1 MLKNINKSLSFW
13 KGFFVIVSVI
23 FFASNIADAKEIKPI
38 TPKLWKTLSEK
49 DHEILQKISHSLDV
63 KNYDEALHLAKQ
75 IDDKKDELIITQDP
89 QGAPAAVIEKSSF
102 QEALVNI
109 ILWKKYSEGGMSR
122 SSFNDISRFVND
134 NPFYPNISELRKTA
148 EKLAVEDHVPYRLSE
163 QYFKSNPASTA
174 ESKIYL
180 LDAKSDFLLR
190 FKGDESERLQIAN
203 EIQTMISDIWI
214 KENLNLSQEQDFFN
228 KHAAQLTESDHV
240 KRINR
245 LLWDNKIGEAKRIF
259 NLINE
264 DQRKL
269 FSAIIEIKENPKYID
284 NILLSVPRNL
294 RSHDN
299 LTYSR
304 ILWLKNHDRVDDLI
318 DLFVKV
324 EQTEYPE
331 KWWNL
336 RRLYARE
343 MLKKKEYKIAYNLVS
358 KHGMS
363 TKANDYWEAEWMSGW
378 ISLRFLDKSRDAYK
392 HFEALRNGVS
402 QPVSLSRAEYWLGMA
417 AKENG
422 DKNKAIEWFKS
433 AAKYPVFF
441 YGQLAIHKHRML
453 DSVNAHDDI
462 ILPKD
467 PDITVGDVRKMSTS
481 MSTKIGYLLALMGE
495 KAEATK
501 VFEYTVNN
509 ATSDGQIAV
518 VMRIV
523 NELKDRQMD
532 ARISRVAAKKNVFF
546 IRDKFQIV
554 KEVASDEY
562 APLVHAIIK
571 QESGFAPTALSQVG
585 AIGFMQLMPDTA
597 KLVCK
602 DMGVPYNRHKLATD
616 IRYNVKLGSHYIK
629 QLIDR
634 FEGSEMLAIASY
646 NAGPNATQRW
656 INEFY
661 DPRKEKDI
669 DRVVDWIELITYS
682 ETRNYVQRIMENLI
696 VYKYLMSRSN
706 YDSIN

>member
-1 MLKNINKSLSFW
+1 MLRNINKSLSFW
-13 KGFFVIVSVI
+13 KGFFVILIAI
-23 FFASNIADAKEIKPI
+23 FFVIDVVNAKEIKPI
-38 TPKLWKTLSEK
+38 TPKLWKVLSEK
-49 DHEILQKISHSLDV
+49 DHEILHKISSALDA
-63 KNYDEALHLAKQ
+63 KKYEEALRLAKQ
-75 IDDKKDELIITQDP
+75 IDDKKDEIVITQDP
-89 QGAPAAVIEKSSF
+89 QAAPAAVIEKHSF
-102 QEALVNI
+102 QEALVNL
-109 ILWKKYSEGGMSR
+109 ILWKKYSEGGLAHA
-122 SSFNDISRFVND
+122 SFNDISRFVND
-134 NPFYPNISELRKTA
+134 NPFYPNISELRRAA

-180 LDAKSDFLLR
+180 LEAKSDFLLR
-190 FKGDESERLQIAN
+190 FKGSENERLKMVN
-203 EIQTMISDIWI
+203 EIQMMISDIWI
-214 KENLNLSQEQDFFN
+214 KENLTLAQEQEFFS
-228 KHAAQLTESDHV
+228 KHASQLTESDHI
-240 KRINR
+240 KRVNR

-259 NLINE
+259 NLVN
-264 DQRKL
+264 DDWKKL
-269 FSAIIEIKENPKYID
+269 FSAIIEIKESPKYID
-284 NILLSVPRNL
+284 NIMLSVPRNL
-294 RSHDN
+294 RLQDN
-299 LTYSR
+299 LTYNR
-304 ILWLKNHDRVDDLI
+304 ILWLKNHDRVDDL
-318 DLFVKV
+318 LELLEKV

-343 MLKKKEYKIAYNLVS
+343 MLKKKEYKLAYNLVS

-363 TKANDYWEAEWMSGW
+363 AKSNDYWEAEWMSGW
-378 ISLRFLDKSRDAYK
+378 ISLRFLDRSRDAYK

-402 QPVSLSRAEYWLGMA
+402 QPVSLARAEYWLGMA

-467 PDITVGDVRKMSTS
+467 PDVTVGDIRKMSTS
-481 MSTKIGYLLALMGE
+481 MSTKIAYLMALMGQ

-501 VFEYTVNN
+501 VFEWTVNN

-554 KEVASDEY
+554 KEVAQDEY

-602 DMGVPYNRHKLATD
+602 DMGIPYNRHKLATD

-669 DRVVDWIELITYS
+669 DKVVDWIELITYS